1 MSNLWYP
8 NVKQSPLRGYTGFGG
23 GAAGLAVHSGGL
35 SGDPWTN
42 DKPSWVDSSF
52 DNLRPYFWADFENR
66 NGSNGLSGT
75 TMLDRSGNGRNAN
88 TRGTENNSLVT
99 MSLTNTNGGGTEGLN
114 TTSRKMLQGSWHSNS
129 VVIND
134 SNGGGWPNTS
144 GTNGISMITL
154 SAYAS
159 GGDSDRL
166 WTGGSG
172 INWLLGHWSDQTG
185 VAYYNDGF
193 IGGNSNSPTAQGH
206 KFFISYGHY
215 ESSSSYLYAHR
226 YYGSNTVEY
235 TTGGG
240 TANWPN
246 STQGISINK
255 GNHDEWSDWR
265 LLMVGIWDMVLTSSL
280 RTQIIDDVYQ
290 EYMN

>member
-8 NVKQSPLRGYTGFGG
+8 NVKQSPMSMGG
-23 GAAGLAVHSGGL
+23 MGGTVASYNFRSGGGL
-35 SGDPWTN
+35 SGDPWNT
-42 DKPSWVDSSF
+42 KPSWINASF
-52 DNLRPYFWADFENR
+52 ADLRPYFWADFENR
-66 NGSNGLSGT
+66 DGSNGISGT

-88 TRGTENNSLVT
+88 TRGGENNGLVS
-99 MSLTNTNGGGTEGLN
+99 MSLTNTGGGSGEGLN
-114 TTSRKMLQGSWHSNS
+114 DTSRNMLQGSHHSNS

-172 INWLLGHWSDQTG
+172 INWLLGHWDGSTNRS
-185 VAYYNDGF
+185 YYNDGF
-193 IGGNSNSPTAQGH
+193 VNEGSPSQQGH
-206 KFFISYGHY
+206 KFFISYGHF
-215 ESSSSYLYAHR
+215 ESSSSYLTAFKNH
-226 YYGSNTVEY
+226 GASTVEI

-240 TANWPN
+240 TVSWPTG
-246 STQGISINK
+246 TQGISINK
-255 GNHDEWSDWR
+255 GNHSERSDWR
-265 LLMVGIWDMVLTSSL
+265 LLMIGVWDMVLTSGL
-280 RTQIIDDVYQ
+280 RAQIIDDIYN
-290 EYMN
+290 EYMT